1 MCVLKLKP
9 TTKDTDLV
17 FVSEPEITAFRD
29 ALFDSGFMEVVIVE
43 EPEYRE
49 LNAYAIFEERA
60 EGSIHADTLPRMR
73 IDLFLKRVCG
83 KITFSE
89 TMVLRSHS
97 YKSFGRLAGRI
108 CSPEDIFLF
117 KAAAGRPRDID
128 DMRVLAVS
136 GMDWAIVAD
145 EYCRQAPGLGKE
157 SREVFN
163 ESLASLM
170 SVHRIIAPASFTRK
184 ITTIL

>member
-1 MCVLKLKP
+1 
-9 TTKDTDLV
+9 
-17 FVSEPEITAFRD
+17 
-29 ALFDSGFMEVVIVE
+29 MEVVIVE

-49 LNAYAIFEERA
+49 LNAFAIFEERA
-60 EGSIHADTLPRMR
+60 EGSINETPLPRMR

-83 KITFSE
+83 KIAFSE
-89 TMVLRSHS
+89 SMVLRSRP

-117 KAAAGRPRDID
+117 KAAAGRPRDVD

-136 GMDWAIVAD
+136 GIPWDNVAD
-145 EYCRQAPGLGKE
+145 EYCRQAPSLDKG
-157 SREVFN
+157 SRDVFN

-170 SVHRIIAPASFTRK
+170 SVHRIIPPTSFTRK
-184 ITTIL
+184 ISTIL